1 MSGKQQRDILRIFHL
16 VGAALIGV
24 ALYAPAAHLGVLLL
38 IVRVVVIP
46 LMVLTGLWMWQQARV
61 RRLFRRGDARPAAA
75 AAQRPAQAPAPRG
88 EARPAPAAPATP
100 PAAPDPLV
108 GAWVCD
114 PARAVYESGQP
125 PRSASY
131 QIAPDGAGLRFTVQ
145 WVTAAGQPGGAVYQS
160 VPDGRDYP
168 TDPPGS
174 AETVAHTR
182 VDAGRL
188 DTVAKRQGDV
198 VAWESRVLA
207 ADGATMT
214 ITQAGIDD
222 QGRPYRN
229 TAVYVKQ

>member
-1 MSGKQQRDILRIFHL
+1 MSGKRQRDILRIVHL

-24 ALYAPAAHLGVLLL
+24 ALYAPAAHLGPLLL
-38 IVRVVVIP
+38 VVRVVVIP

-61 RRLFRRGDARPAAA
+61 RRLFRRGEARPAAVN
-75 AAQRPAQAPAPRG
+75 RPAKASAPRG
-88 EARPAPAAPATP
+88 EARSAPAAPAGPP
-100 PAAPDPLV
+100 PAAPDPFV

-168 TDPPGS
+168 AGPDGS
-174 AETVAHTR
+174 ADTVAHTR

-188 DTVAKRQGDV
+188 DTVAKRQGQV

-214 ITQAGIDD
+214 ITQAGMDD

-229 TAVYVKQ
+229 TAVYVRH